1 MVMLFHHTCSCH
13 IKKLSFVLKKCG
25 SHAKNVKKWAKN
37 AFSTDTHSLSL
48 YMKMVAFTSHILQ
61 STSTDHHN
69 IEFTIRLIKVC
80 AMPNALI

>member
-1 MVMLFHHTCSCH
+1 MPYQEIMICV
-13 IKKLSFVLKKCG
+13 KKCG

-37 AFSTDTHSLSL
+37 AFSTDSHSLSL

-80 AMPNALI
+80 AMPNALT